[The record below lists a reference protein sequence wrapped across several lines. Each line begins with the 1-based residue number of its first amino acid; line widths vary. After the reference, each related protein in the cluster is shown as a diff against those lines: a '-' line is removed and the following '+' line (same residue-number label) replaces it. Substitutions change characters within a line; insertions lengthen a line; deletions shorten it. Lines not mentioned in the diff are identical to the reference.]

1 MLHLISMGLHAVVS
15 ANAPLRDHC
24 LQYRHQQAP
33 PQLPGRS
40 RIFSHDFN
48 SDFLD
53 IAAIYFHQNQ
63 VEIDPLIPHRAIAAQ
78 RVKLLNHGL
87 FLHLLRHFRRL
98 SGINLHNLP
107 PAALDILTTVG
118 APARLRAPSS
128 QSSPRSDPIS
138 IRALSGG
145 ASFPCLSQNNSLSDL
160 G

>member
-87 FLHLLRHFRRL
+87 FLRVLRHFRRL
-98 SGINLHNLP
+98 SGINLHNLR
-107 PAALDILTTVG
+107 PAALNILWLRRNGLALRARPVPHVSH
-118 APARLRAPSS
+118 AIPAR
-128 QSSPRSDPIS
+128 
-138 IRALSGG
+138 
-145 ASFPCLSQNNSLSDL
+145 SLENDTSR
-160 G
+160 